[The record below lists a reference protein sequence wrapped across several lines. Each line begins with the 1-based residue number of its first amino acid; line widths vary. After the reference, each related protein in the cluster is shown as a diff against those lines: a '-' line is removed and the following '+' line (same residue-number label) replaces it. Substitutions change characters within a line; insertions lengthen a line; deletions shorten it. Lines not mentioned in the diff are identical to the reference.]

1 MFVSSSCSAQKA
13 LWDELVEAAGDGK
26 LSTACVFLTA
36 AEQGRH
42 ATDPETGKCW
52 CFTIYGEEKSWG
64 CEWFEKWIALVEKAR
79 SRGQIF
85 IVFYKPGHL
94 ARVGADNTSWS
105 PGGKLI
111 EGELEWGELPKNG
124 GEPDNALGG
133 SQKAEVAW
141 LMKNRIPFLRV
152 DVRNG
157 APDADATAEML
168 GARAGALDL
177 TTEVGRSEGH
187 DVAEKLRAI
196 GALRRALPLRR
207 ELVRAWT
214 EARGAS
220 DDSTLSEKNN
230 LARLL
235 NNLSEKTEARALY
248 DEVIAGC
255 TTQLGPDHEKTLNAK
270 SNLARLLRSQGDR
283 AGVTALFSQCADGS
297 AVAYGPSH
305 SETEDARKQVARC
318 GRE

>member
-1 MFVSSSCSAQKA
+1 MFVSSSCSAEKA
-13 LWDELVEAAGDGK
+13 KWDELVEAAGDGK

-64 CEWFEKWIALVEKAR
+64 CEWFEKWIALVAEAR

-85 IVFYKPGHL
+85 IVFYKRGHL

-105 PGGKLI
+105 PGGRLI
-111 EGELEWGELPKNG
+111 KGELEWGELPKNG

-157 APDADATAEML
+157 APDADATAKML
-168 GARAGALDL
+168 GARADALDL

-187 DVAEKLRAI
+187 DVADKLRAI
-196 GALRRALPLRR
+196 GALRRALPLRQ
-207 ELVRAWT
+207 ELVSAVT

-220 DDSTLSEKNN
+220 NN
-230 LARLL
+230 ASVSFGFKR
-235 NNLSEKTEARALY
+235 T
-248 DEVIAGC
+248 
-255 TTQLGPDHEKTLNAK
+255 
-270 SNLARLLRSQGDR
+270 
-283 AGVTALFSQCADGS
+283 
-297 AVAYGPSH
+297 
-305 SETEDARKQVARC
+305 
-318 GRE
+318 